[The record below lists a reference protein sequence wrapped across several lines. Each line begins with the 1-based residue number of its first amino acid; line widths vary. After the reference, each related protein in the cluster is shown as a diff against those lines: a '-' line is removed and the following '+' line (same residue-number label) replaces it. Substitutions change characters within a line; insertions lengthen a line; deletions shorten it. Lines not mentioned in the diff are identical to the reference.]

1 MKTELLK
8 RLKSFGWR
16 LLGMSL
22 VALLAFVSSNLELF
36 NLSPAIIGL
45 VGLVINEITK
55 QLNNTFSL
63 EGKMLGGIRKII
75 GK

>member
-8 RLKSFGWR
+8 RLKSFGGR

-36 NLSPAIIGL
+36 NLSPALIGL
-45 VGLVINEITK
+45 VGLIVGELTK
-55 QLNNTFSL
+55 WLNNAFAL
-63 EGKMLGGIRKII
+63 EDKALGAIKRVVG
-75 GK
+75 

>member
-1 MKTELLK
+1 MGGLFLV
-8 RLKSFGWR
+8 LF
-16 LLGMSL
+16 L
-22 VALLAFVSSNLELF
+22 VAFLAFVSSNLELF

>member
-45 VGLVINEITK
+45 LGLIAGELTK
-55 QLNNTFSL
+55 WLNNAFAL
-63 EGKMLGGIRKII
+63 EDKALGAIKRVVG
-75 GK
+75 